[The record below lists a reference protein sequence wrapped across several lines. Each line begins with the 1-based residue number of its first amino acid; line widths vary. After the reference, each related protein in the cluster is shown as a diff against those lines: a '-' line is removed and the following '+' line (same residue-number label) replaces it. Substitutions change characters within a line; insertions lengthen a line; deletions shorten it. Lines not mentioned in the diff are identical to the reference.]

1 MRIKT
6 LVLAFL
12 MIAAVSPV
20 RAEKLKD
27 LATIAGVRDNQLVGY
42 GLVVGLAGTGDGS
55 QARFTVQSL
64 ANMLENMGVHVPAD
78 KLKVKNVASVMVSAV
93 LPPFVRQGQKLD
105 VTVSSMGDA
114 RSLAGGTL
122 LATPLKGLDGRVY
135 AVAQGQL
142 AIGGKGDGRHLTV
155 ARIPDGALVERELG
169 VEVAEGG
176 RIDVSLK
183 RSDFTTASRMARAI
197 NAVLGQ
203 TAARALDGSTVEVRV
218 PERYRGHEVEM
229 IAMIE
234 NLEIK
239 AEEPA
244 RVILDERTGTVV
256 MGGSIRLAPVAVAH
270 GRLTVSVG
278 GSSGQLIDLA
288 AGSTLADLVA
298 ALNSVG
304 ASPREMVAIFQA
316 IKAAGALNAE
326 LEII

>member
-1 MRIKT
+1 MRRIWVFF
-6 LVLAFL
+6 VLILF
-12 MIAAVSPV
+12 AVPV

-55 QARFTVQSL
+55 RAAFTVQSL

-169 VEVAEGG
+169 VEVAAGG

-197 NAVLGQ
+197 NAVLGR

-239 AEEPA
+239 ADEPA

-278 GSSGQLIDLA
+278 GGSGQLIDLA

-304 ASPREMVAIFQA
+304 ASPREMVAILQA